1 MHAYATNASE
11 RESIPVWLAFIAVA
25 ATLLLNFIL
34 KTMNLEVP
42 WWIDAPSVMGFYG
55 LIYQWF
61 DKFLWSQKFEFIS
74 LSSIPN
80 LKGTWVGAIHS
91 SYDGGTDVPGVILYI
106 RQTWTSINVRLV
118 TQTSS
123 SYSIMAAVNTDN
135 SSQPSLKYEYM
146 NEPSALSVD
155 TMQAHRGTTN
165 LQLSPDGKEL
175 VGDYFTGRGRQ
186 SLGTMEFRLIS
197 REYLTRE
204 EALRQAGSPV
214 T

>member
-1 MHAYATNASE
+1 MHAYATNAPD
-11 RESIPVWLAFIAVA
+11 RKSIPVWLAFFAVV

-34 KTMNLEVP
+34 KSIKLEVP
-42 WWIDAPSVMGFYG
+42 WWVDAPSVMGFYG

-80 LKGTWVGAIHS
+80 LKGTWVGTIHS
-91 SYDGGTDVPGVILYI
+91 SYGGGTDVPGVILYI
-106 RQTWTSINVRLV
+106 RQTWTGINVRLV

-123 SYSIMAAVNTDN
+123 SYSIMAAVNTHN
-135 SSQPSLKYEYM
+135 SSEPSLKYEYM

-155 TMQAHRGTTN
+155 TMNAHRGTTN

-197 REYLTRE
+197 RQYLTRE
-204 EALRQAGSPV
+204 EALRQAGSSS